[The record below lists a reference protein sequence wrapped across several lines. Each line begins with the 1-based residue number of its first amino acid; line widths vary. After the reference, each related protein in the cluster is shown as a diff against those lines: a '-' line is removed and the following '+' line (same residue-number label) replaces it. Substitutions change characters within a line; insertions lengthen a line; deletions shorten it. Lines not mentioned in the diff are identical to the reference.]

1 MNKLTK
7 VGLSALCGSLAAV
20 SSAYA
25 GEMSVSGSANATWT
39 KLGGKNQTTG
49 NPLGMA
55 SALSF
60 TGTGELD
67 GGQEVKLVID
77 HTDQNAWSAGTI
89 TLTTNSLGTF
99 NLNQAGGGNGI
110 GGYDDNMPRA
120 WEEVWDT
127 GVGVGADMAKGVGS
141 STNVQWKSPSIAN
154 STLAIAYAPKNDR
167 TQNND
172 KANSAAGNPKYG
184 SGVDILLDISPSFDM
199 FSANLFAGYSVTEL
213 DSAQGAGLKD
223 RTSDHEEGT
232 AGLTLTFGP
241 IKAGVQKTAE
251 FTASQVAGE
260 EEYYANTSW
269 GVSFNVNDNLS
280 VSYAEFSSQKNY
292 VGKEVGANDDSSG
305 NTEQQIDADSIQLA
319 YTMGGASIK
328 IADTDVNN
336 AKYVTDGTGD
346 VKGTSVMLS
355 LAF

>member
-39 KLGGKNQTTG
+39 SLGGKNQTTG

-55 SALSF
+55 TNLSF

-141 STNVQWKSPSIAN
+141 STNVQWKSPSIAS

-172 KANSAAGNPKYG
+172 KANSGAGNPKYG

-213 DSAQGAGLKD
+213 DAAQGGQD

-232 AGLTLTFGP
+232 AGLTLTVGP
-241 IKAGVQKTAE
+241 IKAGIQKTAE
-251 FTASQVAGE
+251 FTASQIAGE

-292 VGKEVGANDDSSG
+292 VGRFIDATQTAIQSEGEK
-305 NTEQQIDADSIQLA
+305 QIDAESIQIA

-328 IADTDVNN
+328 VADTDVNN